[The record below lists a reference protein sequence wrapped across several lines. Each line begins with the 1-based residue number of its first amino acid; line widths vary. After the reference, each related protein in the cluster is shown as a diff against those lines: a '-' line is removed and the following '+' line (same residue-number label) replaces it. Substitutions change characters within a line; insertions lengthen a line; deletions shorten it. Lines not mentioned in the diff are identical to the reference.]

1 MTQLE
6 SAAGDTSYE
15 TNLQSRY
22 SLSCNYYT
30 FIVNLEKQWNVFRK
44 NKMDTVLATLTTLN
58 TDVIDYDN
66 YFKNV
71 QANVTTFSTILQTNF
86 DRTTN
91 LTAGTFNG
99 MDCRVI
105 G

>member
-1 MTQLE
+1 MNELE
-6 SAAGDTSYE
+6 TAAGDTSY
-15 TNLQSRY
+15 TTSLQSRY
-22 SLSCNYYT
+22 SPNCNYYT
-30 FIVNLEKQWNVFRK
+30 FIVNLETNWNVVRK
-44 NKMDTVLATLTTLN
+44 NKMDTVLNDLTTLN
-58 TDVIDYDN
+58 IDVTDYDN

-86 DRTTN
+86 DGTTN
-91 LTAGTFNG
+91 LTAGTWNG